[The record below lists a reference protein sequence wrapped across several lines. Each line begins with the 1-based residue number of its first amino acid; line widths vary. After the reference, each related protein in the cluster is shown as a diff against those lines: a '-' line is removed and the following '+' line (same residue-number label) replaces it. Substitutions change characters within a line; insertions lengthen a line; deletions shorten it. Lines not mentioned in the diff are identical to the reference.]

1 MSALDLRDVS
11 VSYNGTR
18 AIDGLRLS
26 VRKGTWLGLVGPN
39 GAGKTTI
46 LRSIA
51 GLAPF
56 EGVITLEGASLS
68 SLPRRSV
75 ARAIAYVPQRP
86 VIPPGVTV
94 ADYVMLGRTPHISY
108 LGSEGRRDRGVVAAV
123 MDRLELAAFASR
135 ALGSL
140 SGGEVQRAVLARA
153 LSQEASILLLDEP
166 TSALDVGR
174 AQEVLELVD
183 DLRKEDD
190 LTVVSA
196 MHDLIL
202 AGHFPERLVMVDR
215 GRAVVSG
222 SAAEVLTAPIIRR
235 FYRASVRVVE
245 EPGGAISVIPT
256 REAASARERV

>member
-1 MSALDLRDVS
+1 
-11 VSYNGTR
+11 
-18 AIDGLRLS
+18 
-26 VRKGTWLGLVGPN
+26 
-39 GAGKTTI
+39 
-46 LRSIA
+46 
-51 GLAPF
+51 
-56 EGVITLEGASLS
+56 
-68 SLPRRSV
+68 
-75 ARAIAYVPQRP
+75 
-86 VIPPGVTV
+86 
-94 ADYVMLGRTPHISY
+94 
-108 LGSEGRRDRGVVAAV
+108 
-123 MDRLELAAFASR
+123 MDRLELAPFASR

-235 FYRASVRVVE
+235 FYRARVRVVA

-256 REAASARERV
+256 REAAPARERV